1 MKGKTV
7 KRNWSGKTNT
17 LSFSSVFL
25 ICIFFF
31 VVGFFCSTRF
41 FHSQKDEND
50 IRPRPMTRLLEKS
63 AKEETEYNLLR
74 AGESGDDSITSI
86 PFQVLSWRPR
96 ALYFPNFASSE
107 QCKSI
112 INMARR
118 RLKPSALK
126 LRKGETK
133 ESTQGIR
140 TSSGVFIRAYEDE
153 TGLLDFIEDKIAR
166 ATKIPRSLECCRSS
180 AMFQILKS

>member
-140 TSSGVFIRAYEDE
+140 TRKAFNVLRYEIGQRYASHYDTFNPAE
-153 TGLLDFIEDKIAR
+153 YGPQESQRL
-166 ATKIPRSLECCRSS
+166 SLS
-180 AMFQILKS
+180 